1 MLVILTWLLVCNC
14 WKEVHYKCS
23 KQIVNWLEFWLVGDT
38 PSSPL
43 DCLPNIFFLFKNHQ
57 FYYLVAVVVVYSYHL
72 YQAFFLIYFFSLQCT
87 HVFCGRHLDRWPLI
101 NPTEPNPN
109 QTKLIVN
116 LNTRDPICRVR
127 WLSSLAN
134 NINPFLKI
142 IFFNSKKSTEKK
154 LFTWLIPIFN
164 RFIQIKNNNIK
175 INMKKIIYENR
186 LQLQ

>member
-1 MLVILTWLLVCNC
+1 MFKTDCELIGILVGWWYTIITTWLS
-14 WKEVHYKCS
+14 S
-23 KQIVNWLEFWLVGDT
+23 K
-38 PSSPL
+38 
-43 DCLPNIFFLFKNHQ
+43 H
-57 FYYLVAVVVVYSYHL
+57 
-72 YQAFFLIYFFSLQCT
+72 FFSLQKSSILLFGSSGGSLFISLVSSFFWYTFFSLQYT

-116 LNTRDPICRVR
+116 LNARDPICRVR

-142 IFFNSKKSTEKK
+142 IFFNSKKSTKK
-154 LFTWLIPIFN
+154 ILFTWLIPIFN

-175 INMKKIIYENR
+175 INMKKIIDENR